1 MPFHIITL
9 KKQKCQDVKMPRCQV
24 TYACKFSLFF
34 ENHKIDAEK
43 IGFLLAYLYLCSKNR
58 NMEESALNRYLDEI
72 GKGTLLTDEQER
84 ELSAKILKGDER
96 ALSRL
101 VEANL
106 KFVVSVARQYKGQGL
121 AMEDLVSEGNIG
133 LMKAAARFDATKGV
147 RFVNY
152 AVVHV
157 RQAIEKAIEQQTGLY
172 KVPKDVKD
180 ELTARQQSLP
190 LSVDAPLGHRA
201 NLSLLSVLV
210 NKDAPQADE
219 RVHSEAIEEAIEF
232 ALGSLDKRESH
243 VVNAYFGIGQE
254 HETMA
259 EIAEDMDLKRERVR
273 QIRDKAIRKL
283 RKAYKRRLKT
293 NFR

>member
-1 MPFHIITL
+1 
-9 KKQKCQDVKMPRCQV
+9 
-24 TYACKFSLFF
+24 
-34 ENHKIDAEK
+34 
-43 IGFLLAYLYLCSKNR
+43 
-58 NMEESALNRYLDEI
+58 MEESALNRYLDEI

-84 ELSAKILKGDER
+84 ELSVKILKGDER

-121 AMEDLVSEGNIG
+121 AMEDLVSEGNMG

-210 NKDAPQADE
+210 NKDAPLADE

-232 ALGSLDKRESH
+232 ALGSLDKRESR